1 MGDYKGY
8 ILRIGPLCIDEE
20 EDGGYIAPGSYK
32 VGLNKTN
39 IDDWEDYDEIRHV
52 IPSINKR
59 AEISFETPGKPYL
72 LTEVEIATI
81 REALEA
87 ARHKT
92 DGLNKDSYMLEFYD
106 PNTGEYVSDKD
117 FTLEDVTYTIYG
129 TCEDHVFYNP
139 VKFTF
144 KEVSSID

>member
-32 VGLNKTN
+32 VGLNKEK
-39 IDDWEDYDEIRHV
+39 IDDWTDYNDVRHV
-52 IPSINKR
+52 IYSIGKK
-59 AEISFETPGKPYL
+59 AEISFETPGAPFL
-72 LTEVEIATI
+72 LTEAEIAKI

-87 ARHKT
+87 AKHT
-92 DGLNKDSYMLEFYD
+92 GAGLNKDSYMLEFYD

-117 FTLEDVTYTIYG
+117 FTLEDVNYTIYG
-129 TCEDHVFYNP
+129 TSEEHVLYNP